1 MEVREPWGAGAARC
15 RGKVLEAA
23 LCVGSG
29 CEAFH
34 LQTNAFPVHW
44 EFAGNWHPSQP
55 YDGGDLC
62 TAFSQVERGWGCG
75 GEVMVQ
81 QATTASLP
89 HALSVTQQN
98 RCGPANLVCA
108 YLNLLAL

>member
-23 LCVGSG
+23 RCVGSG

-44 EFAGNWHPSQP
+44 EFAGNWHQSQP
-55 YDGGDLC
+55 YDGVIYALLFLRLKEGGD
-62 TAFSQVERGWGCG
+62 A
-75 GEVMVQ
+75 
-81 QATTASLP
+81 
-89 HALSVTQQN
+89 
-98 RCGPANLVCA
+98 
-108 YLNLLAL
+108 